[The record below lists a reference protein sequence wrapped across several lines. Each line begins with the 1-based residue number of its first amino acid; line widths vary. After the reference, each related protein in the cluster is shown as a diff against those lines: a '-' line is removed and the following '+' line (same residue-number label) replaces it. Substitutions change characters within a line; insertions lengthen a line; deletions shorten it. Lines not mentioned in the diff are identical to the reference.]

1 MPYKN
6 DMSKPPR
13 SFEEISI
20 LMVEHRMGGDCVRLM
35 FPNGYGASIVRFNG
49 SYGYEKGL
57 WEVAVMTDSGPC
69 YDTPITSDV
78 IGYQSEAEV
87 ISLCQQIFD
96 LPDLATNA

>member
-6 DMSKPPR
+6 DMSTPPK
-13 SFEEISI
+13 SFEEISN

-35 FPNGYGASIVRFNG
+35 FPNGYGASIVRFDG
-49 SYGYEKGL
+49 SYGYEQGL
-57 WEVAVMTDSGPC
+57 WEVAVVTESGPC
-69 YDTPITSDV
+69 YDTPITDDV

-96 LPDLATNA
+96 LPSHNA

>member
-6 DMSKPPR
+6 EMSTPPK

-57 WEVAVMTDSGPC
+57 WEVAVMTDRGPC

-87 ISLCQQIFD
+87 VELCKQIHA
-96 LPDLATNA
+96 LPATNA